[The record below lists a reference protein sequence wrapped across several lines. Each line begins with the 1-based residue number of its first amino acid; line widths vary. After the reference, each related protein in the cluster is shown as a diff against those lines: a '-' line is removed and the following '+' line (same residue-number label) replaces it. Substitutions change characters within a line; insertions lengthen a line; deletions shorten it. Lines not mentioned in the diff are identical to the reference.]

1 MNCVTDCA
9 SDDESDEDILL
20 VDADMNHDKVFAK
33 MMVEGMI
40 ISFQLDSGATINT
53 LPVQLYGKITGDT
66 KGKQLE
72 KSQKTL
78 IMYDKSTVKP
88 VGERVLKVVN
98 PKNKK
103 RYKVRFVV
111 VQQGVRPLLGWK
123 AVQHM
128 QLVTVNR
135 ENIAHVTQQSDV
147 LTDFEDVFEGELGTL
162 EGKLHL
168 EVDPS
173 VTPVKLP
180 CRKWP
185 QQIREKVKAEI
196 HRLLELGVI
205 QSVDTPTD
213 WVSSLVVTVKP
224 NGQAR
229 LCIDPKPLNKAI
241 KRNDYSMKTIDDALE
256 EMKGA
261 RFFTHLDA
269 KNGFWHVELDDESS
283 FLTTFETPF
292 GKFKWVRLPFGISAS
307 PEEFQR
313 RIDQALQGLPGS
325 FAVHDDFIVWGKGAT
340 DKEASEDH
348 DRNLK
353 KLLERC
359 REKGIKLNPE
369 KTEYKKTEIAYLGHI
384 ISRDGLKVD
393 PKKVDAIQNL
403 ATPTDKAGVQRLLGM
418 VGYLQRFAPKLSEV
432 AAPLRELVCKD
443 IHFRWDVDVHG
454 KALEELKK
462 LLSKAPVLAYFDPK
476 EDDVS
481 LQCDASEF
489 GLGACLMTKGQPVQ
503 YASRA
508 LTQTE
513 RNYAQIEKEM
523 LSIVFGL

>member
-1 MNCVTDCA
+1 
-9 SDDESDEDILL
+9 
-20 VDADMNHDKVFAK
+20 
-33 MMVEGMI
+33 
-40 ISFQLDSGATINT
+40 
-53 LPVQLYGKITGDT
+53 
-66 KGKQLE
+66 
-72 KSQKTL
+72 
-78 IMYDKSTVKP
+78 MYDKSTVKP

-103 RYKVRFVV
+103 RYNYNYKVRFVV

-213 WVSSLVVTVKP
+213 WISSLVVTVKP

-241 KRNDYSMKTIDDALE
+241 KRNDYPMKTIDDALE

-292 GKFKWVRLPFGISAS
+292 GKLMGTSAFRDFSKSGRISA
-307 PEEFQR
+307 
-313 RIDQALQGLPGS
+313 
-325 FAVHDDFIVWGKGAT
+325 
-340 DKEASEDH
+340 
-348 DRNLK
+348 
-353 KLLERC
+353 
-359 REKGIKLNPE
+359 
-369 KTEYKKTEIAYLGHI
+369 AY
-384 ISRDGLKVD
+384 
-393 PKKVDAIQNL
+393 
-403 ATPTDKAGVQRLLGM
+403 
-418 VGYLQRFAPKLSEV
+418 
-432 AAPLRELVCKD
+432 
-443 IHFRWDVDVHG
+443 
-454 KALEELKK
+454 
-462 LLSKAPVLAYFDPK
+462 
-476 EDDVS
+476 
-481 LQCDASEF
+481 
-489 GLGACLMTKGQPVQ
+489 
-503 YASRA
+503 
-508 LTQTE
+508 
-513 RNYAQIEKEM
+513 
-523 LSIVFGL
+523 